1 MHLVIGLFLSF
12 FFCYFNIQIL
22 ASWCNSMGRQTR
34 ALFLP
39 CETRSLF
46 FLLMRLCL
54 LLREKSRWVRQWRC
68 PPPPQWR
75 PETAARQSPASQAPF
90 VFIFQQVVLTTQAS
104 QPCGFQATH
113 RIGREK
119 LPLSWASL
127 AQCSADKG
135 LTLFAGSCKAAPTSV
150 SNHFP
155 RIPASVATCWPTRVR
170 VSTNYFP
177 AEFQALSRGRS
188 LLSHS
193 INCISHLALRLNITS
208 VSCPNLVSS
217 SMLLGGNRSL
227 ALNCLR
233 LGFSIR
239 YSQCR
244 VNCGYNWNNR
254 KWNLHT

>member
-1 MHLVIGLFLSF
+1 MGEAVKMSATAPVTSRDGCMSVSCLSCS
-12 FFCYFNIQIL
+12 FCLYLSTSSPDNTGFSAMWITGNPQDWERETPAQL
-22 ASWCNSMGRQTR
+22 GQPGPS
-34 ALFLP
+34 ALP
-39 CETRSLF
+39 
-46 FLLMRLCL
+46 
-54 LLREKSRWVRQWRC
+54 
-68 PPPPQWR
+68 
-75 PETAARQSPASQAPF
+75 
-90 VFIFQQVVLTTQAS
+90 
-104 QPCGFQATH
+104 
-113 RIGREK
+113 
-119 LPLSWASL
+119 
-127 AQCSADKG
+127 DKG
-135 LTLFAGSCKAAPTSV
+135 LTLFAGSCKAAPTSI

-155 RIPASVATCWPTRVR
+155 RIPASVGTCLPTRVR

-244 VNCGYNWNNR
+244 VNCG
-254 KWNLHT
+254 

>member
-1 MHLVIGLFLSF
+1 M
-12 FFCYFNIQIL
+12 
-22 ASWCNSMGRQTR
+22 
-34 ALFLP
+34 
-39 CETRSLF
+39 
-46 FLLMRLCL
+46 
-54 LLREKSRWVRQWRC
+54 
-68 PPPPQWR
+68 
-75 PETAARQSPASQAPF
+75 AACQSPASPAPF
-90 VFIFQQVVLTTQAS
+90 VFIFQQVVLTTLAS
-104 QPCGFQATH
+104 QPCGLQATH

-119 LPLSWASL
+119 LPCPHCFQLGQPGPGAL
-127 AQCSADKG
+127 PVKG
-135 LTLFAGSCKAAPTSV
+135 LTLFAGSCKAAPTPV

-155 RIPASVATCWPTRVR
+155 RIPAPVGTCLPTRVR

-193 INCISHLALRLNITS
+193 RKYISHLALRLNITS
-208 VSCPNLVSS
+208 VSCPNLASS

-244 VNCGYNWNNR
+244 VSCG
-254 KWNLHT
+254 

>member
-1 MHLVIGLFLSF
+1 MGEAVKMSAAAPVTSRDGCTSVSCLSGS
-12 FFCYFNIQIL
+12 FCLYFSTSSPDNTGFSAMWITG
-22 ASWCNSMGRQTR
+22 N
-34 ALFLP
+34 
-39 CETRSLF
+39 
-46 FLLMRLCL
+46 
-54 LLREKSRWVRQWRC
+54 
-68 PPPPQWR
+68 PQDW
-75 PETAARQSPASQAPF
+75 E
-90 VFIFQQVVLTTQAS
+90 
-104 QPCGFQATH
+104 
-113 RIGREK
+113 EK

-155 RIPASVATCWPTRVR
+155 RIPASVGTCWPTRVR

-217 SMLLGGNRSL
+217 SMLLSGNRSL

-244 VNCGYNWNNR
+244 VNCG
-254 KWNLHT
+254 